1 VKSAYNGHDLSMNNQ
16 RSLEPI
22 WILILR
28 WKGPERIKTFL
39 WLTVHDNLM
48 INGNRARRHLT
59 NNPVCELC
67 NLELESTSH
76 ALRGCLF
83 AKRIWLQL
91 VEARG
96 RRTFFEAG
104 LLPWL
109 MRNLESMCSSS
120 NAVPW
125 SFTFSVALWYAC
137 KGRNAC
143 LFGGNNVPVWST
155 IAGIKS
161 LANDV
166 WQNNVDRS
174 RIYMT
179 KNQKQVQLVGWKFP
193 STEWVKFLERLI

>member
-1 VKSAYNGHDLSMNNQ
+1 
-16 RSLEPI
+16 
-22 WILILR
+22 
-28 WKGPERIKTFL
+28 
-39 WLTVHDNLM
+39 
-48 INGNRARRHLT
+48 
-59 NNPVCELC
+59 
-67 NLELESTSH
+67 
-76 ALRGCLF
+76 LF

-96 RRTFFEAG
+96 RRTFFEAW

-109 MRNLESMCSSS
+109 MRNLGSMCSSS

-193 STEWVKFLERLI
+193 STERVKFAKE

>member
-1 VKSAYNGHDLSMNNQ
+1 VTKVYWLNSPSGIFNVKSAYNGHDFSMNNQ
-16 RSLEPI
+16 RSSEPI
-22 WILILR
+22 WTLIWR

-143 LFGGNNVPVWST
+143 LFGGNNVLVW
-155 IAGIKS
+155 
-161 LANDV
+161 
-166 WQNNVDRS
+166 
-174 RIYMT
+174 
-179 KNQKQVQLVGWKFP
+179 WK
-193 STEWVKFLERLI
+193 